1 VITLEDNGMYVL
13 RMESVEDT
21 AYLHMNYKKSVFSK
35 SSYER
40 LLNDWVQI
48 LEHVKLMGF
57 TFVGS
62 IIPKSDRKIQKFQ
75 SLFGLEIEGETE
87 EAYIYR
93 MVL

>member
-1 VITLEDNGMYVL
+1 MITLEDNGMYVL
-13 RMESVEDT
+13 RMEPVEDT
-21 AYLHMNYKKSVFSK
+21 AYLHMDYKKPMFSK
-35 SSYER
+35 SHYEI

-62 IIPKSDRKIQKFQ
+62 IIPKSDTKIQKFQ
-75 SLFGLEIEGETE
+75 SLFGLEIRDETE

>member
-1 VITLEDNGMYVL
+1 MYVL
-13 RMESVEDT
+13 RMEAVEDT
-21 AYLHMNYKKSVFSK
+21 AYLHMDYKKPVFSK
-35 SSYER
+35 SSYEI
-40 LLNDWVQI
+40 LLNEWVEI
-48 LEHVKLMGF
+48 LENVKLMGF

-62 IIPKSDRKIQKFQ
+62 IIPKSDKKIHKFQ